1 MSEVLT
7 IMGMA
12 NTITFTVDEFD
23 APRITKFS
31 GTGMAGAK
39 ISFTLTVEPDGDD
52 ASVATVD
59 AEFISQMMV
68 GAIGGAIERAST
80 KELNESLDKLR
91 LCRLTS
97 INQSEKETRMG
108 SLENRVAIV
117 TGAGRGIGREHALL
131 LAKEGASVVVN
142 DLGGAND
149 GSGADVGPAQEV
161 ANEIVSAGGNAVANT
176 DNIATWDG
184 AKSLVDRAISEFGGL
199 DVVVNNA
206 GILRDGFIAS
216 MDESQWDS
224 VIAVHLKGHFSVLRR
239 AAGYWK
245 EQSKAGKPVNA
256 AVINTASASGTFMA
270 NAGQANYGA
279 AKAGIAAITEVA
291 ALELERYGVRVNA
304 IAPVAR
310 TRLTL
315 ATPGM
320 SAMFAEEVPEGEFDA
335 FSPANIAPVVA
346 YLAAEKCPLTG
357 KVLAVQGG
365 AITLLK
371 GWTSVETVETD
382 GPWLLDE
389 LPNQLGHWAEQ
400 A

>member
-1 MSEVLT
+1 
-7 IMGMA
+7 
-12 NTITFTVDEFD
+12 
-23 APRITKFS
+23 
-31 GTGMAGAK
+31 
-39 ISFTLTVEPDGDD
+39 
-52 ASVATVD
+52 
-59 AEFISQMMV
+59 
-68 GAIGGAIERAST
+68 
-80 KELNESLDKLR
+80 
-91 LCRLTS
+91 
-97 INQSEKETRMG
+97 MG

-184 AKSLVDRAISEFGGL
+184 AKNLVGQAISEFGGL
-199 DVVVNNA
+199 DIVVNNA

-224 VIAVHLKGHFSVLRR
+224 VIAVHLKGHFSVLRH

-365 AITLLK
+365 AI
-371 GWTSVETVETD
+371 VELVNWHSGATIETD
-382 GPWLLDE
+382 KPWTIDDIAT
-389 LPNQLGHWAEQ
+389 GIDGW
-400 A
+400 